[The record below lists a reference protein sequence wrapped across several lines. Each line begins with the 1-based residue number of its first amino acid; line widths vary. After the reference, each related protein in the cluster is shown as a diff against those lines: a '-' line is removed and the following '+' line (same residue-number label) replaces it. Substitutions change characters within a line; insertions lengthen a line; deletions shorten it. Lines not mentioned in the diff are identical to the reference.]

1 MIACFSFVIAD
12 ATYTDQ
18 HISPGSQCVTNECPL
33 QEITNTQSTSGLQS
47 RVTLDITDWQ
57 LQDAGHHMVL
67 VADNGAMVVPPRM
80 VKSLIKQNNELLVS
94 EYSKY

>member
-1 MIACFSFVIAD
+1 MMACFSFVVAD

-18 HISPGSQCVTNECPL
+18 HISPRSQCVTNQCPL

-57 LQDAGHHMVL
+57 LQDTGHGMVL

-80 VKSLIKQNNELLVS
+80 VESLIQQNNELLVS